1 MVAEVVTVVVDGVVV
16 VMGNLN
22 KVAEEEKGLL
32 QRK

>member
-1 MVAEVVTVVVDGVVV
+1 MVAEVVTVVDGGVV